1 MNKPLAAAC
10 LMLAACGSVQ
20 LQVEAPQADTITPL
34 EQACL
39 RDPLDPEK
47 WEQLA
52 AALAIAGERERA
64 AVMHLQAASLRTH
77 DVQQDYLTLKQAVA
91 SHDDAPRTQVRQI
104 VPGLVAVTRTDS
116 AAEVAV
122 VRLEISNGN
131 GVTGAAARLARLL
144 DVDGVKTVRLSNL
157 RPFVV
162 PQSRIEYRR
171 EQQTMAQALGR
182 RLNLPLQPARGA
194 SAYADLRIVLGHDVR
209 YLK

>member
-1 MNKPLAAAC
+1 MMNKPLAAAC

-20 LQVEAPQADTITPL
+20 VEAPEVDAITPL

-64 AVMHLQAASLRTH
+64 AAMYLQAVSLRTH
-77 DVQQDYLTLKQAVA
+77 DVQQDYATLKHAL
-91 SHDDAPRTQVRQI
+91 SDDGVPRTQVRQ
-104 VPGLVAVTRTDS
+104 VAPGLVEVTRTH
-116 AAEVAV
+116 AQAEVAV

-131 GVTGAAARLARLL
+131 GVAGAAARLARSL
-144 DVDGVKTVRLSNL
+144 DGDGVKTVRLSNV

-171 EQQTMAQALGR
+171 EQQKMAQALGR
-182 RLNLPLQPARGA
+182 RLNLPLQQARGA
-194 SAYADLRIVLGHDVR
+194 TAYADLRIVLGHDVR